1 MKILIAGDGKVG
13 ETLAKELAD
22 EGHDLILIDLD
33 AAALEATAG
42 KYDVMTLQGNCASM
56 ETLRDAGIG
65 NADLLIAATGS
76 DELNLL
82 TCLTAHSMNGKLHTI
97 ARIHNPEYMGQVY
110 EMRDRFGLSLT
121 FNPEKQTAVE
131 IDRLLKFPGFL
142 KRDTFAHGRLEIVE
156 LRIDRES
163 KLCDQP
169 LSNRPGLLNCRAL
182 ICAVLRGGVTYTPN
196 SGHFTLQEGDR
207 IFVTASSDDLSTL
220 LRNLGIVTH
229 KVKRVMLV
237 GGGTVSYYLAEM
249 LLARRVSVSIVE
261 RDPEQARYLSEV
273 LPGAEAMRRA
283 GIPTLPLDSEGIA
296 DSDAVV
302 SLTGLDELNVL
313 VSLYASRRG
322 IPQTVTKL
330 GRMEDTSMIENLPV
344 GSIVS
349 PRKLSVNNIVRY
361 VRAMQE
367 QTGAAVAVHHIADGQ
382 AEAIEFHLD
391 GSTANTGVPL
401 KNLSLKQNVLIA
413 GILRG
418 SEVIIPGGNTSFRSG
433 DTVVVVVSGDTVL
446 LRFNDVFA

>member
-1 MKILIAGDGKVG
+1 MKILVAGDGKVG

-65 NADLLIAATGS
+65 TADLLIASTGS

-110 EMRDRFGLSLT
+110 EMRDRFGLSMT

-156 LRIDRES
+156 LRIDGQS

-169 LSNRPGLLNCRAL
+169 LSNLPGLINCRAL

-196 SGHFTLQEGDR
+196 SGHFTLKEGDR

-237 GGGTVSYYLAEM
+237 GGGTVSYYLAET

-273 LPGAEAMRRA
+273 LPGADVILGDASRQ
-283 GIPTLPLDSEGIA
+283 TLLDSEGIA

-313 VSLYASRRG
+313 VSLYANRRG

-367 QTGAAVAVHHIADGQ
+367 QTGAAVAIHHIADGQ

-391 GSTANTGVPL
+391 GSAANTGVPL
-401 KNLSLKQNVLIA
+401 KNLQLKQNVLIA

-418 SEVIIPGGNTSFRSG
+418 SEVIIPGGNTTFRAG
-433 DTVVVVVSGDTVL
+433 DTVVIVVSGDTVL
-446 LRFNDVFA
+446 LRFNDIFE

>member
-1 MKILIAGDGKVG
+1 MRILVAGDGKVG

-22 EGHDLILIDLD
+22 EGHDLILIDRD
-33 AAALEATAG
+33 PAVLETTAG

-65 NADLLIAATGS
+65 GADLLIASTGS

-110 EMRDRFGLSLT
+110 ELRDRFGLSMT
-121 FNPEKQTAVE
+121 FNPEQQTAVE

-156 LRIDRES
+156 LRIDRQS
-163 KLCDQP
+163 RLCNQP
-169 LSNRPGLLNCRAL
+169 LSNLPGIINCRAL
-182 ICAVLRGGVTYTPN
+182 ICAVLREGVTYTPN
-196 SGHFTLQEGDR
+196 SGRFSLIEGDR

-249 LLARRVSVSIVE
+249 LLDRRVSVSVIE
-261 RDPEQARYLSEV
+261 RDPERARRLAEV
-273 LPGAEAMRRA
+273 LPGAGVILGDASRQ
-283 GIPTLPLDSEGIA
+283 TLLESEGI
-296 DSDAVV
+296 DNCDAVV

-313 VSLYASRRG
+313 VSLYANRRG
-322 IPQTVTKL
+322 IPQTITKL

-344 GSIVS
+344 GSVVS
-349 PRKLSVNNIVRY
+349 PRILCCNSIVRY
-361 VRAMQE
+361 VRAMQN

-382 AEAIEFHLD
+382 AEAVEFHLD
-391 GSTANTGVPL
+391 ETAANTDVPL
-401 KNLSLKQNVLIA
+401 RSLSLKKNVLIA

-418 SEVIIPGGNTSFRSG
+418 SQVIIPGGDSSFRAG
-433 DTVVVVVSGDTVL
+433 DTVVVVVSGDSVL
-446 LRFNDVFA
+446 LRFNDIFE

>member
-1 MKILIAGDGKVG
+1 MKILVAGNGKVG
-13 ETLAKELAD
+13 ETLTKELAD
-22 EGHDLILIDLD
+22 EGHDLILIDRD
-33 AAALEATAG
+33 AAILEATAG

-56 ETLRDAGIG
+56 ETLRDAGVG
-65 NADLLIAATGS
+65 SADLLIASTGS

-110 EMRDRFGLSLT
+110 EMRDRFGLSMT
-121 FNPEKQTAVE
+121 FNPERQTAVE

-156 LRIDRES
+156 LKIDGQS

-169 LSNRPGLLNCRAL
+169 LSNLPGLINCRAL
-182 ICAVLRGGVTYTPN
+182 ICAVLREGVTYTPN
-196 SGHFTLQEGDR
+196 SGQFTLKEGDR

-249 LLARRVSVSIVE
+249 LLARHVSVSIVE
-261 RDPEQARYLSEV
+261 RDPAQARHLSEV
-273 LPGAEAMRRA
+273 LPGADVILGDASRQ
-283 GIPTLPLDSEGIA
+283 TLLDSEGIA
-296 DSDAVV
+296 DTDAVV

-313 VSLYASRRG
+313 VSLYANRRG
-322 IPQTVTKL
+322 IPQTITKL

-349 PRKLSVNNIVRY
+349 PRKLSCNNIVRY
-361 VRAMQE
+361 VRAMQN

-391 GSTANTGVPL
+391 GSAANANVPL
-401 KNLSLKQNVLIA
+401 KNLSLKPNVLIA

-418 SEVIIPGGNTSFRSG
+418 SEVIIPGGNTTFRAG
-433 DTVVVVVSGDTVL
+433 DTVVIVVSGDTVL
-446 LRFNDVFA
+446 LRFNDIFE

>member
-1 MKILIAGDGKVG
+1 MRILVAGDGKVG

-22 EGHDLILIDLD
+22 EGHDLVLIDRD
-33 AAALEATAG
+33 PAVLEATAG

-65 NADLLIAATGS
+65 GADLLIASTGS

-110 EMRDRFGLSLT
+110 ELRDRFGLSMT
-121 FNPEKQTAVE
+121 FNPEQQTAVE

-156 LRIDRES
+156 LRIDRQS
-163 KLCDQP
+163 RLCNQP
-169 LSNRPGLLNCRAL
+169 LSNLPGIINCRAL
-182 ICAVLRGGVTYTPN
+182 ICAVLREGVTYTPN
-196 SGHFTLQEGDR
+196 SGRFSLIEGDR

-249 LLARRVSVSIVE
+249 LLDRRVSVSVIE
-261 RDPEQARYLSEV
+261 RDPERARRLAEV
-273 LPGAEAMRRA
+273 LPGAGVILGDASRQ
-283 GIPTLPLDSEGIA
+283 TLLESEGI
-296 DSDAVV
+296 DNCDAVV

-313 VSLYASRRG
+313 VSLYANRRG
-322 IPQTVTKL
+322 IPQTITKL

-344 GSIVS
+344 GSVVS
-349 PRKLSVNNIVRY
+349 PRILCCNSIVRY
-361 VRAMQE
+361 VRAMQN

-382 AEAIEFHLD
+382 AEAVEFHLD
-391 GSTANTGVPL
+391 ETAANTDVPL
-401 KNLSLKQNVLIA
+401 RSLSLKKNVLIA

-418 SEVIIPGGNTSFRSG
+418 SQVIIPGGDSSFRAG
-433 DTVVVVVSGDTVL
+433 DTVVVVVSGDSVL
-446 LRFNDVFA
+446 LRFNDIFE